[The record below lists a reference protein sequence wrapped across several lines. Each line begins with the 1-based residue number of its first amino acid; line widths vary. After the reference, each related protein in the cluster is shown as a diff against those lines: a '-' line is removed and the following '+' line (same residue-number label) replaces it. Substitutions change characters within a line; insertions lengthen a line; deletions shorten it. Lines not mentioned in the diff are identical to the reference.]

1 MKNYKTCS
9 EIVSGLKIIAF
20 IFLLLTMA
28 YSGLYSSE
36 LMISA
41 DRNSGKGI
49 DFSVYW
55 LQEKWD
61 IDINASSVEEI
72 RALNLDATVSTF
84 SGTAENIA
92 KYELKEKTS
101 LPAIKFSVRFGE
113 KFHPYIKFGISKTEL
128 TGYGK
133 KWESRQEGITGGFG
147 LKYVLLQDT
156 VITPAFAVDTG
167 IFFKNVKIKK
177 FDGTDIDLNYKTHEI
192 ATSFWTSKK
201 MKQFEPY
208 LGLQFSFI
216 DGEFENCDIDA
227 DSVNIFYG
235 CGYEYPYKFLSGI
248 NFVFENSFVNIKN
261 FNFSTGIKVKI

>member
-1 MKNYKTCS
+1 MT
-9 EIVSGLKIIAF
+9 
-20 IFLLLTMA
+20 
-28 YSGLYSSE
+28 
-36 LMISA
+36 SA

-55 LQEKWD
+55 LQEKRD
-61 IDINASSVEEI
+61 ITVNVLSVEKI
-72 RALNLDATVSTF
+72 SILNLNATVSTF
-84 SGTAENIA
+84 SSTGESHE

-101 LPAIKFSVRFGE
+101 LPAIKFTARFGE

-133 KWESRQEGITGGFG
+133 KWESRQDGIVGGFG

-156 VITPAFAVDTG
+156 VVTPAFAVDTG

-177 FDGTDIDLNYKTHEI
+177 FDDTDIDLNYKTRELS
-192 ATSFWTSKK
+192 ASFWASKK
-201 MKQFEPY
+201 LKRFEPY

-235 CGYEYPYKFLSGI
+235 CGYKLSSGI
-248 NFVFENSFVNIKN
+248 NFVFENSFINIKN
-261 FNFSTGIKVKI
+261 FNFSAGIKIRI